1 MLILIGIFIIIES
14 VTFIF
19 CLIKNDKLEIE
30 NKLLKMQRESDRI
43 QYNYLMLFNQKAVY
57 EKLQKE
63 RRDKINEWINL
74 YYN

>member
-63 RRDKINEWINL
+63 RRDKINE
-74 YYN
+74 